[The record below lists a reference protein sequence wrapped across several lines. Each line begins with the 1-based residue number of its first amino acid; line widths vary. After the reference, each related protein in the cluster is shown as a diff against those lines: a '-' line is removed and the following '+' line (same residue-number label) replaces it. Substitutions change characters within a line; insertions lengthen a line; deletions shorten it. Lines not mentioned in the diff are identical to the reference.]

1 MREHSCVH
9 AASPSPSPSVR
20 IDRFLPFRKG
30 IASPIEPEWSPFW
43 TFPWI
48 RKERPCKDR
57 PRTVHGSSMDRL
69 AKRARRS
76 RHHHDDGGGKAMERT
91 WHRGDGCPCRWNGC
105 IARKV
110 TEAMPCEM
118 SCPAEEDR
126 GVGIRKTCVE
136 PWDGVVT
143 GLHTAMRLG
152 KFENYGTLV
161 AFLAVVHSVRHNP
174 ILDWCTWHPKPPPRC
189 TDAKEE
195 MGSTLRIRP
204 SLPLRVAFPRPFLG
218 WKATCDACTHPW
230 LVPSLVASGLIH
242 WRLPRE
248 GLSDTPS

>member
-1 MREHSCVH
+1 
-9 AASPSPSPSVR
+9 
-20 IDRFLPFRKG
+20 
-30 IASPIEPEWSPFW
+30 
-43 TFPWI
+43 
-48 RKERPCKDR
+48 
-57 PRTVHGSSMDRL
+57 MDRL

-174 ILDWCTWHPKPPPRC
+174 ILDWCTWHPNPPPPLHRC
-189 TDAKEE
+189 QGRNGQHVAHPTISPSTCRLPTSVSWLEGNVRCVHAP
-195 MGSTLRIRP
+195 MARSISRGLWPYPLAASQGGSFRHALLNSRLT
-204 SLPLRVAFPRPFLG
+204 LPLPLPAPTISLLFPSVNSTPRSAPPPLSTPPRT
-218 WKATCDACTHPW
+218 K
-230 LVPSLVASGLIH
+230 LV
-242 WRLPRE
+242 
-248 GLSDTPS
+248 